1 MIITKKKLRKV
12 ICEMINELV
21 DKVKNDDTIT
31 DDTIVEDCPSLTFYC
46 GEFGALFNLSAK
58 MNLYSQKERDM
69 ILNVLK
75 EYKELKKEES

>member
-12 ICEMINELV
+12 IDEMMNELA

-31 DDTIVEDCPSLTFYC
+31 DDAITDDCPSLMFYC

-69 ILNVLK
+69 ILKVLK
-75 EYKELKKEES
+75 GVQRFKKEES